1 MNPFTMAAET
11 VLSQL
16 GITIQTPAGEM
27 TAIVTSK
34 HDNTRLR
41 HKSGLSGLDMDAI
54 NASLQVS
61 ATDGALLSQG
71 DTVTVAEDDLVGNFD
86 VSKIEPI
93 GGGLVK
99 LHLTEHQSGSID
111 EDVWR

>member
-1 MNPFTMAAET
+1 MNIFAMASDT
-11 VLSQL
+11 ILSQL
-16 GITIQTPAGEM
+16 GTTIQTPAGEM

-34 HDNTRLR
+34 HDATRLR
-41 HKSGLSGLDMDAI
+41 HKSELSGLEMDAI

-71 DTVTVAEDDLVGNFD
+71 ATVTVAEDDLNGNFD
-86 VSKIEPI
+86 ISKIEPI

-99 LHLTEHQSGSID
+99 LHLTEHQTGSAD
-111 EDVWR
+111 EDIWR

>member
-1 MNPFTMAAET
+1 MASDT
-11 VLSQL
+11 ILSQF
-16 GITIQTPAGEM
+16 GITIQTLAGDM

-34 HDNTRLR
+34 HDATRLR
-41 HKSGLSGLDMDAI
+41 HKSGLSGLEMDTI

-61 ATDGALLSQG
+61 TADGALLSQG
-71 DTVTVAEDDLVGNFD
+71 DTVTVAEDDLAGDFD
-86 VSKIEPI
+86 ILKIEPI

-99 LHLTEHQSGSID
+99 LLLTEHQTGSAD